1 MLTID
6 ATEIFVE
13 QPALLEL
20 QQLTFS
26 TYKNINMY
34 ILRKRLI
41 LRDISPSVTVVLVS

>member
-6 ATEIFVE
+6 ATQIFVE
-13 QPALLEL
+13 QPALPEL

-34 ILRKRLI
+34 ILHKR